1 MTKEWYEYGANETV
15 PDSAYV
21 PWYERSPEE
30 SEGEEYSSVRAG
42 IVDFVESAVGAGDEL
57 DATVRLLTG
66 EAENWTDAIT
76 TSRKQLRAF
85 EEDNPYMSG
94 ALDVAGLAASLFIP
108 GAALAKL
115 SQGAS
120 RATRVAQAAGLGA
133 AEGAAYGFLSG
144 EGEERLESAAIGAG
158 VGGALGG
165 VAGRFLTRGADEI
178 TEQPLRRVVEK
189 EDAVVDIGGAEGFV
203 NRGRASSGTGDLDP
217 STHQRKSTSVVDDD
231 IAPDSIHENPKE
243 GSRIRGALFLGTR
256 EWIEKNVG
264 IRAAR
269 LVEDAE
275 TMARTEYAKVDE
287 IFDGEEFT
295 RFSEMLE
302 GNSTLKSF
310 FLRMNKN
317 IDEGNRVTFGQARKF
332 AQTPEEKQLVDML
345 EVESRV
351 LRELDFVPFDKA
363 DDYFPTTNIAGTS
376 GTTKISDYDNPTN
389 SLRTMAKDVAVANA
403 VAKRFN
409 LDMSKY
415 QDEARKLIVDTDKPM
430 SRLEFV
436 IKKVR
441 DETRKQAAKQGNVSD
456 PSAVADNLRD
466 ALRSVLIASKTGGD
480 AVGAVARRGISAA
493 LLANPMNAVLNIIE
507 GFTSPVYQNGIV
519 PFLQT
524 LPKAVLATFNK
535 EFGATEGRKWIS
547 NKQLGLSSYMGE
559 VQNAAKKTLDDSLDT
574 ARYAKFPE
582 KFGQTVDKV
591 SEAAYNLSGV
601 RTVNRMGQE
610 ILTNT
615 SIRRGMT
622 LAKKGDEK
630 SLDKLRKHPGMR
642 GLSDSE
648 FAKTVEALKKEDLTS
663 GWVTNFA
670 GASLNKWQPV
680 SASAMPR
687 AYNDNPNFRVM
698 YSMLSYMNRQ
708 ANNLRT
714 EVGLNIMKVREKG
727 INSKE
732 GVEAAKAAM
741 MNSAKY
747 TALFGVI
754 AGIWDDARKTMDF
767 TNDKYLEDVLTPEGV
782 ASATMNQ
789 LASNMTS
796 GIVNI
801 RAQEY
806 GGDPISITP
815 APLSA
820 AAKAST
826 GVGKLL
832 TEGDVDPLLRA
843 TQTYTPGIA
852 TIDRIVR
859 MTPVIQDQLG
869 RGRLFT
875 D

>member
-1 MTKEWYEYGANETV
+1 MGKYSDLFDDELTTGKYADLFDDEKEE
-15 PDSAYV
+15 D
-21 PWYERSPEE
+21 
-30 SEGEEYSSVRAG
+30 YSGFRAG
-42 IVDFVESAVGAGDEL
+42 AIDFAESLIGAGDEL
-57 DATVRLLTG
+57 DATVRLLVG
-66 EAENWTDAIT
+66 DSDNWADAIKQ
-76 TSRKQLRAF
+76 SRRQLQRF

-94 ALDVAGLAASLFIP
+94 ALDVLGLAGSLFIP
-108 GAALAKL
+108 GAALSKL
-115 SQGAS
+115 STATSAAS
-120 RATRVAQAAGLGA
+120 RTAKAAGLGA

-144 EGEERLESAAIGAG
+144 EGEGRLESAALGAG

-165 VAGRFLTRGADEI
+165 AAGRFLTKGTGDIADDFK
-178 TEQPLRRVVEK
+178 RVVDEA
-189 EDAVVDIGGAEGFV
+189 EDKPVDIGGVDGFV

-217 STHQRKSTSVVDDD
+217 STHQRKATDVVDDD
-231 IAPDSIHENPKE
+231 DFIPDSIHENPEK
-243 GSRIRGALFLGTR
+243 GSRIRGSLFLGTR

-275 TMARTEYAKVDE
+275 LMARTEYDKVDE

-295 RFSEMLE
+295 TFAKMFEDSP
-302 GNSTLKSF
+302 GLKGL
-310 FLRMNKN
+310 FLRMNQN
-317 IDEGNRVTFGQARKF
+317 IKKDSRISFGLARR
-332 AQTPEEKQLVDML
+332 AARTAEEKALINKL
-345 EVESRV
+345 EVESKV
-351 LRELDFVPFDKA
+351 IREYDFVPFGKPE
-363 DDYFPTTNIAGTS
+363 DDYFPTINIAGSS
-376 GTTKISDYDNPTN
+376 GTTKVSDYDNPMEA
-389 SLRTMAKDVAVANA
+389 LRRMAKDVSVANA
-403 VAKRFN
+403 VARRFN

-415 QDEARKLIVDTDKPM
+415 EDEARKLIVENAKPM

-441 DETRKQAAKQGNVSD
+441 DEAREQAAKQGNVSD

-466 ALRSVLIASKTGGD
+466 ALRSVLISSKSGGD

-493 LLANPMNAVLNIIE
+493 LLANPINAVLNIIE
-507 GFTSPVYQNGIV
+507 GFTSPVYQNGLI
-519 PFLQT
+519 PFLKT

-535 EFGATEGRKWIS
+535 EFGEVAGRGWVG
-547 NKQLGLSSYMGE
+547 NKQLGLDNYMGE
-559 VQNAAKKTLDDSLDT
+559 VQNAAKQVLDESLDT
-574 ARYAKFPE
+574 ARYAKLPE
-582 KFGQTVDKV
+582 AIGRTIDKV
-591 SEAAYNLSGV
+591 GEAAYTLSGV

-615 SIRRGMT
+615 SVRRGID
-622 LAKKGDEK
+622 LAKKGDPK
-630 SLDKLRKHPGMR
+630 SLDKLRNHPGMR
-642 GLSDSE
+642 GLSPSE
-648 FAKTVEALKKEDLTS
+648 FRATVEALKKEDLTS

-714 EVGLNIMKVREKG
+714 EVGLNIIKAKDKG
-727 INSKE
+727 LNTKE
-732 GVEAAKAAM
+732 GAEAAKAAM
-741 MNSAKY
+741 LNSAKY

-754 AGIWDDARKTMDF
+754 AGIWDDARKTLDF
-767 TNDKYLEDVLTPEGV
+767 SNDKYLEDVLTPEGI

-796 GIVNI
+796 GILNI

-806 GGDPISITP
+806 GGAPISITP
-815 APLSA
+815 PPLSA
-820 AAKAST
+820 AAKLST
-826 GVGKLL
+826 GVGRLL

-843 TQTYTPGIA
+843 TQTYTPGVA

-869 RGRLFT
+869 RDRLLT

>member
-1 MTKEWYEYGANETV
+1 MGKYSDLGKYLSQTDYSNLSDYLKEEET
-15 PDSAYV
+15 
-21 PWYERSPEE
+21 EE
-30 SEGEEYSSVRAG
+30 DYSGFRAG
-42 IVDFVESAVGAGDEL
+42 AIDVLESGLGIGDEL
-57 DATVRLLTG
+57 DATVRLLVG
-66 EAENWTDAIT
+66 ESDNWANAIT
-76 TSRKQLRAF
+76 QSRRQLETF
-85 EEDNPYMSG
+85 EEENPYMSG
-94 ALDVAGLAASLFIP
+94 ALTAAGIAGSLFIP

-120 RATRVAQAAGLGA
+120 TARRVTQAAGLGA
-133 AEGAAYGFLSG
+133 AEGATYGFLAG
-144 EGEERLESAAIGAG
+144 EGEERLSSAALGAG
-158 VGGALGG
+158 VGGVLGG
-165 VAGRFLTRGADEI
+165 AAGRFLTKGAGEVADDFSRPVSEALD
-178 TEQPLRRVVEK
+178 TP
-189 EDAVVDIGGAEGFV
+189 VDIGGAQGFV

-217 STHQRKSTSVVDDD
+217 STHKRKATEVVDDD
-231 IAPDSIHENPKE
+231 DFIPDSIHENPE
-243 GSRIRGALFLGTR
+243 RGSRIVGSLFMGTR
-256 EWIEKNVG
+256 EWVEKNVG

-269 LVEDAE
+269 LVEDSE
-275 TMARTEYAKVDE
+275 TMARTEYSKVDE
-287 IFDGEEFT
+287 LFDGEQ
-295 RFSEMLE
+295 FSKFAEMLE
-302 GNSTLKSF
+302 NNNSLKSF
-310 FLRMNKN
+310 FLRINQSIKK
-317 IDEGNRVTFGQARKF
+317 DNRTTFSEARRF
-332 AQTPEEKQLVDML
+332 ARTPEEKQLVDML
-345 EVESRV
+345 EVESGV
-351 LRELDFVPFDKA
+351 LRIYDFVPFGKPDE
-363 DDYFPTTNIAGTS
+363 DYFPTINIAGTS
-376 GTTKISDYDNPTN
+376 GQVRISDYDNPMQA
-389 SLRTMAKDVAVANA
+389 LRNMAKDVSVANA

-415 QDEARKLIVDTDKPM
+415 EDEARKLIVESSKPM

-441 DETRKQAAKQGNVSD
+441 DEAREQAARQGNVSD

-466 ALRSVLIASKTGGD
+466 ALRSVLISSKTGGD

-535 EFGATEGRKWIS
+535 EFGAIEGRKWVG
-547 NKQLGLSSYMGE
+547 NKQLGLSNYMGE

-582 KFGQTVDKV
+582 KFAQTVDKV

-615 SIRRGMT
+615 SIRRGIT

-648 FAKTVEALKKEDLTS
+648 FNKTIEALKKEDLTS

-714 EVGLNIMKVREKG
+714 EVGLNIMKVGEKG

-843 TQTYTPGIA
+843 AQTYTPGVA

-859 MTPVIQDQLG
+859 MTPAIQDQLG